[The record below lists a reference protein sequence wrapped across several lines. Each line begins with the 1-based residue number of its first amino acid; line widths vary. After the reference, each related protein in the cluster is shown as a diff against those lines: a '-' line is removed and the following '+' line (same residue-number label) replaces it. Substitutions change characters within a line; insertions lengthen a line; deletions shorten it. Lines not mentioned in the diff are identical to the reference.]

1 MNQSITAVIFDM
13 DGVIVDTN
21 PTHLL
26 AYRQFMAK
34 RNIYPSD
41 QEFADYMFGKSNR
54 FILEHFFQKAISQE
68 EFVAYENEKE
78 GLFRELYSPIA
89 TPIIGFMTF
98 LEGLKAAGIKTGI
111 GTSAPRANLDLILSK
126 IPLANKMESLLS
138 SENVIKHKP
147 NPEVYLKSA
156 QNLDIDIANCV
167 IFEDSFSG
175 VMAAKNAGAKVVG
188 VLSTHTE
195 AELPPCDFYIKN
207 YENLTVSSILA
218 LF

>member
-1 MNQSITAVIFDM
+1 MNQPIAVIFDM

-26 AYRQFMAK
+26 AYRQFLAK
-34 RNIYPSD
+34 RNIHPTN
-41 QEFADYMFGKSNR
+41 QAFVDYMFGKSNR
-54 FILEHFFQKAISQE
+54 FILEHFFERPITNE
-68 EFVAYENEKE
+68 EFMAYENEKE
-78 GLFRELYSPIA
+78 GLFRALYAPIA
-89 TPIIGFMTF
+89 TPIVGYMSF
-98 LEGLKAAGIKTGI
+98 LETLKAANIKTGV

-126 IPLANKMESLLS
+126 IPLADKMESMLS
-138 SENVIKHKP
+138 SENVTKHKP

-156 QNLDIDIANCV
+156 QNLRVSITNCI

-207 YENLTVSSILA
+207 YENIGVQTLLA